1 MTPLAP
7 GQTREW
13 QGWSVVPTIFVTLRW
28 VGKARKGRRKMESLI
43 LNVEDNLYYKS
54 GDVVVFSEDALWH
67 SQSKLIA

>member
-1 MTPLAP
+1 
-7 GQTREW
+7 
-13 QGWSVVPTIFVTLRW
+13 
-28 VGKARKGRRKMESLI
+28 MESLI